1 MPIKLNVGLSRK
13 VGQPNFGSVGACCNV
28 DIELD
33 QQTIRDDPQVLHRR
47 VQEAF
52 AICRQA
58 VEAELSQSHSDAS
71 APVYASSP
79 AAPAIRHDPRAQ
91 SPVRV
96 ATPAQ
101 VKAIHAIAGRM
112 GVALASELQSQF
124 GVSSPS
130 QLTIRQASQLIDQL
144 KQSLTPTSA

>member
-1 MPIKLNVGLSRK
+1 MTFFCDHGHTRDLYFIPHFHQGTQSMPIKLNVGLSRK

-58 VEAELSQSHSDAS
+58 GGA
-71 APVYASSP
+71 
-79 AAPAIRHDPRAQ
+79 
-91 SPVRV
+91 
-96 ATPAQ
+96 
-101 VKAIHAIAGRM
+101 
-112 GVALASELQSQF
+112 
-124 GVSSPS
+124 
-130 QLTIRQASQLIDQL
+130 
-144 KQSLTPTSA
+144 

>member
-58 VEAELSQSHSDAS
+58 VEHELSQRDSGVA
-71 APVYASSP
+71 APAYQP
-79 AAPAIRHDPRAQ
+79 AAPVVHHETRGQ
-91 SPVRV
+91 SPARA
-96 ATPAQ
+96 ATAAQ
-101 VKAIHAIAGRM
+101 VKAIHAISGRL
-112 GVALASELQSQF
+112 GVVLASELQSKF
-124 GVSSPS
+124 GVTHPS
-130 QLTIRQASQLIDQL
+130 QLSIRQASELIDQL
-144 KQSLTPTSA
+144 KQSLTPSPA